1 MTIWL
6 GLAFALLLSL
16 AALAYVVWPLLNS
29 GPAPVM
35 VENDRLTDLLG
46 RKDAV
51 MTAIKE
57 LEFDYRVGKLSAE
70 DYQVYDQRL
79 RRQAIALIQQIE
91 QIAPES
97 SGLDIEM
104 EAEIARRRKTQEAK
118 AAPPASNGSGIDPIE
133 AEIAL
138 RRKVIQP
145 APVLVAQPIPIS
157 VAAGAG
163 VQTGI
168 RFCTNCGNVLD
179 SQHKFCAN
187 CGAAVAKG
195 S

>member
-16 AALAYVVWPLLNS
+16 AALVYVVWPLLKP

-35 VENDRLTDLLG
+35 VENDRLADLLG

-79 RRQAIALIQQIE
+79 RRQAVALIQQIE
-91 QIAPES
+91 QIAPQT
-97 SGLDIEM
+97 SGLDVEM
-104 EAEIARRRKTQEAK
+104 EAEIARRRKTQAAK

-138 RRKVIQP
+138 RRKVMQP
-145 APVLVAQPIPIS
+145 ASVLVAQPIP
-157 VAAGAG
+157 ATAGGG
-163 VQTGI
+163 VQSGP
-168 RFCTNCGNVLD
+168 RFCTNCGNLLD
-179 SQHKFCAN
+179 PQHKFCAN

>member
-6 GLAFALLLSL
+6 GLTFALMLSL
-16 AALAYVVWPLLNS
+16 AALAYVVWPLLKP

-104 EAEIARRRKTQEAK
+104 EAAIAQRRKTQDAK
-118 AAPPASNGSGIDPIE
+118 AAPPVSNGTGIDPIE
-133 AEIAL
+133 AEIAR
-138 RRKVIQP
+138 RRKVVQP
-145 APVLVAQPIPIS
+145 APVLVAQPIP
-157 VAAGAG
+157 ATAGG
-163 VQTGI
+163 DVQSAS
-168 RFCTNCGNVLD
+168 RFCTNCGNLLD
-179 SQHKFCAN
+179 PQHKFCAN
-187 CGAAVAKG
+187 CGASAVAKG